1 VALMKPGK
9 LTPAELATIVFPRHG
24 ARRADVLVRAGIGRD
39 AAVVDFGAESA
50 VLSTDPITGAG
61 HNAGWLAVQIGC
73 NDVATAGAEPVG
85 VLITL
90 LLAPETALEDAQ
102 RIMTD
107 AHRAAEELGVEI
119 IGGHSEVTA
128 GLPRSIAVVT
138 ALGRVARGRHVSA
151 DGARP
156 GDTILLTK
164 WAGLEGTAILARD
177 FATPLARLLPV
188 SVLARAQALIEQI
201 SVVPEA
207 LAAAAGASAMHD
219 ATEGGVLGALAELAT
234 ASNVTLEVDLE
245 NVPVLSETRAVCSG
259 FGIDPLGLV
268 SSGALL
274 IATPTPDA
282 VIAAVESRGCPIA
295 RIGRAIAGP
304 PAVRRASDGADVQ
317 PPARDALWDALDQGL

>member
-1 VALMKPGK
+1 MKPGK
-9 LTPAELATIVFPRHG
+9 LSPAELATIVFPRHG
-24 ARRADVLVRAGIGRD
+24 TRRADVLVRAGIGRD
-39 AAVVDFGAESA
+39 AAIVDFGAESA

-61 HNAGWLAVQIGC
+61 NNAGWLAVQIGC

-85 VLITL
+85 VLVTL

-107 AHRAAEELGVEI
+107 AHRAAEELRVEI
-119 IGGHSEVTA
+119 IGGHSEITA

-177 FATPLARLLPV
+177 YAAPLAQLLPV
-188 SVLARAQALIEQI
+188 SVLERAQALIEQF

-207 LAAAAGASAMHD
+207 LAAASVGASAMHD
-219 ATEGGVLGALAELAT
+219 ATEGGVLGALAELAA
-234 ASNVTLEVDLE
+234 ASNLTLEIDLD
-245 NVPVLSETRAVCSG
+245 NIPILPETRALCAS

-282 VIAAVESRGCPIA
+282 VIAAVERLGCPIT

-304 PAVRRASDGADVQ
+304 PVVRRTSDGSDVQ
-317 PPARDALWDALDQGL
+317 PPARDALWDALDKRL

>member
-1 VALMKPGK
+1 MKPGK
-9 LTPAELATIVFPRHG
+9 LSPAELATIVFPRHG
-24 ARRADVLVRAGIGRD
+24 TRRADVLVRAGIGRD

-61 HNAGWLAVQIGC
+61 NNAGWLAVQIGC

-85 VLITL
+85 VLVTL

-107 AHRAAEELGVEI
+107 AHRAAEELRVEI
-119 IGGHSEVTA
+119 IGGHSEITA

-164 WAGLEGTAILARD
+164 WAGLEGTGILARD
-177 FATPLARLLPV
+177 YAAPLAQLLPV
-188 SVLARAQALIEQI
+188 SVLERAQALIEQI

-207 LAAAAGASAMHD
+207 LAAASVGASAMHD
-219 ATEGGVLGALAELAT
+219 ATEGGVLGALAELAA
-234 ASNVTLEVDLE
+234 ASNLTLEVDLD
-245 NVPVLSETRAVCSG
+245 NVPILPETRALCAS

-282 VIAAVESRGCPIA
+282 VIAAVERLGCPIT

-304 PAVRRASDGADVQ
+304 PAVRRASDGSDIQ
-317 PPARDALWDALDQGL
+317 PPARDALWDALDKRL